1 MITIGDVYTG
11 DAGKNPGAVLRQLR
25 YTGGRRLSQRALATL
40 LGTSRAHI
48 ARLELDGFPPLTDE
62 QLDRLEKAG
71 DAVRP
76 AFNRTEIDGLRVAMH
91 TVPSATI
98 EQANKAV
105 EDIATR
111 AVLGQIFPTTG
122 GADEQQDEDKPPG
135 DPFASSD
142 RPKFLT
148 GISQAMEAAQEDIDY
163 LAWERRA
170 GQPDRV
176 TEEPDMILTYFGQRN
191 PVEDAKDPEKFRDAI
206 REVLRRGGT
215 AEHLFAPP
223 SGEASQDLIAVVPQM
238 ISYLGQG
245 GPRYR
250 AHVIDESRH
259 PLAYGICI
267 AGGRGL
273 LIARG
278 DGGRTVAVRT
288 NDPDDLAALRH
299 LLRPYWE
306 TKEPIIKDAGR
317 RTRRTVGGHSPA
329 PSIALPFERLL
340 TAVEVEEGPRR
351 LFKEGL
357 SILNIPV
364 AIHAWKWRAA
374 ELCTAGWIPPDLLG
388 VLHARAW
395 DLAAHGLAELP
406 PAVLD
411 QYPRRGRVRKALQAL
426 EEYARGLQARHAA
439 WGDQLTRH
447 QFWDACPKS
456 ALTDF
461 IADGSL
467 PPDEIPPACE
477 YRAERGD
484 IETIITRL
492 ITRLRSSRNY
502 HLALIDDPYPFPQW
516 FYFGVKGAH
525 VLAQVFGSPPSADRA
540 ERSAGSGNDMLNV
553 HIDYAP
559 IAAAFA
565 GWFDDYVLKEA
576 DPPWQDNRAVADWLE
591 DQLGKLRQPS

>member
-1 MITIGDVYTG
+1 MLYTSDSG
-11 DAGKNPGAVLRQLR
+11 EHPGAVLRQLR

-48 ARLELDGFPPLTDE
+48 ARLELHGSPPLTDE

-71 DAVRP
+71 DTVRP
-76 AFNRTEIDGLRVAMH
+76 PFSRAEIDELRVAMR
-91 TVPSATI
+91 TVRSTTV

-111 AVLGQIFPTTG
+111 AGLGQIFPTTDR
-122 GADEQQDEDKPPG
+122 AAEQGDEDTPL
-135 DPFASSD
+135 DNPFSD
-142 RPKFLT
+142 SNRRPKFLT
-148 GISQAMEAAQEDIDY
+148 DISKAMESAREDIKY
-163 LAWERRA
+163 LAWERRT
-170 GQPDRV
+170 GQRSGASAD
-176 TEEPDMILTYFGQRN
+176 PDMIMTYFGQRN
-191 PVEDAKDPEKFRDAI
+191 PVEEAEDPEKFRDAI
-206 REVLRRGGT
+206 REVLRGDGT
-215 AEHLFAPP
+215 AEHLLAPP
-223 SGEASQDLIAVVPQM
+223 SEGASQDLIAVVPQM

-273 LIARG
+273 LITRG
-278 DGGRTVAVRT
+278 GGRTVAVRT
-288 NDPDDLAALRH
+288 NNPDDVAALH
-299 LLRPYWE
+299 DLLRPYW
-306 TKEPIIKDAGR
+306 KDKKPIIEDVGR
-317 RTRRTVGGHSPA
+317 RTRETVVGYSPE
-329 PSIALPFERLL
+329 PSVALPFEQLL

-357 SILNIPV
+357 SILNIPI

-374 ELCTAGWIPPDLLG
+374 ELCTAGWIPLDLLG
-388 VLHARAW
+388 VLHTQAW
-395 DLAAHGLAELP
+395 DLAAHGLGQLP

-411 QYPRRGRVRKALQAL
+411 KYPSGGRVRTALQAL
-426 EEYARGLQARHAA
+426 EEYAVGLQARHAA

-461 IADGSL
+461 ITDGEL

-502 HLALIDDPYPFPQW
+502 HLALIDDPRPFPQW

-540 ERSAGSGNDMLNV
+540 ERPAGSGNDMLNV

-565 GWFDDYVLKEA
+565 GWFDDYVLKAA
-576 DPPWQDNRAVADWLE
+576 DPPWQDNHAVANWLE
-591 DQLGKLRQPS
+591 EELGKLRSPS

>member
-1 MITIGDVYTG
+1 MITIVDVYTG
-11 DAGKNPGAVLRQLR
+11 DSGENPGAVLRQLR

-48 ARLELDGFPPLTDE
+48 ARLELQGTPPLTDE
-62 QLDRLEKAG
+62 QLDRLERAG

-76 AFNRTEIDGLRVAMH
+76 PFSRAEIDGLRVAMH
-91 TVPSATI
+91 AVRSAAV

-105 EDIATR
+105 EDIVTR
-111 AVLGQIFPTTG
+111 AGLGQIFPTTDR
-122 GADEQQDEDKPPG
+122 ADGQGDEDTPPD
-135 DPFASSD
+135 DPFASSS

-148 GISQAMEAAQEDIDY
+148 NMSEAMGAAQEDIKY
-163 LAWERRA
+163 LAWDRRTRPGRA
-170 GQPDRV
+170 R
-176 TEEPDMILTYFGQRN
+176 TEPDMILTYFGRRN
-191 PVEDAKDPEKFRDAI
+191 PVEEAKDPEKFRDAI
-206 REVLRRGGT
+206 REVLREGGT
-215 AEHLFAPP
+215 AEHLLAPAAE
-223 SGEASQDLIAVVPQM
+223 EASQDLVALVPQM

-245 GPRYR
+245 GPRYQ

-267 AGGRGL
+267 AGDRGL
-273 LIARG
+273 LITRG
-278 DGGRTVAVRT
+278 DGDRTVAVRT
-288 NDPDDLAALRH
+288 NDPDDVAALH
-299 LLRPYWE
+299 DLLRPCWE
-306 TKEPIIKDAGR
+306 NKKPIIEEAGR
-317 RTRRTVGGHSPA
+317 RTGETVAGHSPA
-329 PSIALPFERLL
+329 PSIALPFEQLL

-357 SILNIPV
+357 SILNVPV

-374 ELCTAGWIPPDLLG
+374 ELCTAGWIPPDLLP

-395 DLAAHGLAELP
+395 DLAAHGLGQLP
-406 PAVLD
+406 PAMLGK
-411 QYPRRGRVRKALQAL
+411 YPRRGRVRKALQAL
-426 EEYARGLQARHAA
+426 EEYARDLQARHAA

-456 ALTDF
+456 ALSQF
-461 IADGSL
+461 ITTGEL

-502 HLALIDDPYPFPQW
+502 HLALIDDPQPFPEW

-540 ERSAGSGNDMLNV
+540 ERAAGSGNDMLNV

-565 GWFDDYVLKEA
+565 GWFDDYLLKAA
-576 DPPWQDNRAVADWLE
+576 DPPWQDNRATADWLE
-591 DQLGKLRQPS
+591 DQLGKPRHPS

>member
-1 MITIGDVYTG
+1 MLYPGDTG
-11 DAGKNPGAVLRQLR
+11 ENPGAVLRQLR
-25 YTGGRRLSQRALATL
+25 YTGGRRLSQRALATM

-48 ARLELDGFPPLTDE
+48 ARLELHGSPPLTDE
-62 QLDRLEKAG
+62 QLGRLEKAG

-76 AFNRTEIDGLRVAMH
+76 PFSRTEIDELRVAMR
-91 TVPSATI
+91 TVRSATV

-111 AVLGQIFPTTG
+111 VGLGQIFPATDR
-122 GADEQQDEDKPPG
+122 ANEQGYEDTPP
-135 DPFASSD
+135 DNPFAD
-142 RPKFLT
+142 TNPRPKFLT
-148 GISQAMEAAQEDIDY
+148 DTSEAMEAAREDMKY
-163 LAWERRA
+163 LAWERRTGQRSQA
-170 GQPDRV
+170 GADPDIV
-176 TEEPDMILTYFGQRN
+176 MTYFEQRN
-191 PVEDAKDPEKFRDAI
+191 LVEEAEDPEKFRDAI
-206 REVLRRGGT
+206 REVLRGGST
-215 AEHLFAPP
+215 AEHLIASP
-223 SGEASQDLIAVVPQM
+223 SDVASQDLVAVVPQM
-238 ISYLGQG
+238 ISYVGQG
-245 GPRYR
+245 GPRYQ

-259 PLAYGICI
+259 PLAYRICI
-267 AGGRGL
+267 AGDRGL
-273 LIARG
+273 LITRG

-288 NDPDDLAALRH
+288 NDPEDVAALH
-299 LLRPYWE
+299 DLLRPYWE
-306 TKEPIIKDAGR
+306 NKKPIIEDAGR
-317 RTRRTVGGHSPA
+317 RTRETVAGHSPR

-340 TAVEVEEGPRR
+340 TKVETEEGPRR

-374 ELCTAGWIPPDLLG
+374 ELCTAGWIPPDLLEI
-388 VLHARAW
+388 LHAQAW
-395 DLAAHGLAELP
+395 DLAADGLRQLP

-411 QYPRRGRVRKALQAL
+411 NYPRRGRVRKALQAL
-426 EEYARGLQARHAA
+426 EEYAHGLQKRHAA

-461 IADGSL
+461 ITDGML

-484 IETIITRL
+484 IQTIITRL

-502 HLALIDDPYPFPQW
+502 HLALIDDPRPFPQW

-525 VLAQVFGSPPSADRA
+525 VLAQVFGSPPSSDQA
-540 ERSAGSGNDMLNV
+540 EWPASSGNDMLNV
-553 HIDYAP
+553 HIDYTP

-565 GWFDDYVLKEA
+565 GWFDDYILRAA
-576 DPPWQDNRAVADWLE
+576 DPPWHDNHAVANWLE
-591 DQLGKLRQPS
+591 DQLGKLRRPS

>member
-1 MITIGDVYTG
+1 MLYTG
-11 DAGKNPGAVLRQLR
+11 DSGENPGAVLRQLR

-40 LGTSRAHI
+40 VGTSRAHI
-48 ARLELDGFPPLTDE
+48 ARLELHGSPPLTDE

-76 AFNRTEIDGLRVAMH
+76 PFSRAEIDELRAAMH
-91 TVPSATI
+91 TVRSATI

-105 EDIATR
+105 EGIATR
-111 AVLGQIFPTTG
+111 AGLGQIFPAADQ
-122 GADEQQDEDKPPG
+122 ADEQGDEDTPP
-135 DPFASSD
+135 DNPFADSS

-148 GISQAMEAAQEDIDY
+148 EISQAMEAAQEDIRY
-163 LAWERRA
+163 MAWERRTRQHSWVSA
-170 GQPDRV
+170 KPED
-176 TEEPDMILTYFGQRN
+176 PDMVTTFFGPRN
-191 PVEDAKDPEKFRDAI
+191 PVEEAKDPEKFRDAI
-206 REVLRRGGT
+206 REVLREGGT
-215 AEHLFAPP
+215 AEHLIAPATE
-223 SGEASQDLIAVVPQM
+223 EASQDLVAVVPQM
-238 ISYLGQG
+238 ISYVGQG

-267 AGGRGL
+267 AGDRGL
-273 LIARG
+273 LINRG
-278 DGGRTVAVRT
+278 GGGRTAAVRT
-288 NDPDDLAALRH
+288 NDPDDVAALRD

-306 TKEPIIKDAGR
+306 KKEPIIEDAGR
-317 RTRRTVGGHSPA
+317 RTRETVAGHSPD

-340 TAVEVEEGPRR
+340 TKVEVEEGPRR

-357 SILNIPV
+357 SILNIPT

-374 ELCTAGWIPPDLLG
+374 ELRAAGWIPPDLLE

-395 DLAAHGLAELP
+395 DLAAHGLRQLP

-411 QYPRRGRVRKALQAL
+411 KYPADDRVRTALEAL

-447 QFWDACPKS
+447 QFWDACPKF
-456 ALTDF
+456 ALTQF
-461 IADGSL
+461 IATGEL
-467 PPDEIPPACE
+467 PPDEIPPACD
-477 YRAERGD
+477 YRAEPGD
-484 IETIITRL
+484 VETIITRL

-502 HLALIDDPYPFPQW
+502 HLALIDAPQPFPQW

-525 VLAQVFGSPPSADRA
+525 VLAQVFGSPPSADRG
-540 ERSAGSGNDMLNV
+540 ERPAGSGNDMLNV

-565 GWFDDYVLKEA
+565 GWFDDYVLKAA
-576 DPPWQDNRAVADWLE
+576 DPPWQDNHAVADWLE
-591 DQLGKLRQPS
+591 KELGELRRPS

>member
-1 MITIGDVYTG
+1 M
-11 DAGKNPGAVLRQLR
+11 
-25 YTGGRRLSQRALATL
+25 

-48 ARLELDGFPPLTDE
+48 ARLELHGSPPLTDE

-76 AFNRTEIDGLRVAMH
+76 PFSRAEIDELRTAMH
-91 TVPSATI
+91 TVRSATI

-105 EDIATR
+105 EDIAAR
-111 AVLGQIFPTTG
+111 AGLGQIFRTTDR
-122 GADEQQDEDKPPG
+122 AAEQGDEDTPP
-135 DPFASSD
+135 DNPFSD
-142 RPKFLT
+142 SNPRPKFLT
-148 GISQAMEAAQEDIDY
+148 EISEAMEAAREDIKY
-163 LAWERRA
+163 LAWERRTGKRSGA
-170 GQPDRV
+170 SAD
-176 TEEPDMILTYFGQRN
+176 PDMITTYFGQRN
-191 PVEDAKDPEKFRDAI
+191 PVEEAEDPEKFRDAI
-206 REVLRRGGT
+206 RAVLRGGGT
-215 AEHLFAPP
+215 AEHLLAPP
-223 SGEASQDLIAVVPQM
+223 SEEASQDLVAVVPQM

-273 LIARG
+273 LMTRG

-288 NDPDDLAALRH
+288 NDPDDVAAFH
-299 LLRPYWE
+299 DLLRPYWE
-306 TKEPIIKDAGR
+306 NKDPIIEDAGR
-317 RTRRTVGGHSPA
+317 RTRETVAGHSPE

-374 ELCTAGWIPPDLLG
+374 ELCTAGWIPPDLLE
-388 VLHARAW
+388 VLHAQAW
-395 DLAAHGLAELP
+395 DLAAHGLRQLP

-411 QYPRRGRVRKALQAL
+411 KYPSGGRVRKALQDL

-447 QFWDACPKS
+447 QFWDACPKT
-456 ALTDF
+456 ALTQF
-461 IADGSL
+461 IADGGL

-502 HLALIDDPYPFPQW
+502 HLALIDDPQPFPQW

-540 ERSAGSGNDMLNV
+540 ERPAGSGNDMLNV

-565 GWFDDYVLKEA
+565 GWFDDYVLKAA
-576 DPPWQDNRAVADWLE
+576 DPPWHDNHAVANWLE
-591 DQLGKLRQPS
+591 DQLGKTGHPS